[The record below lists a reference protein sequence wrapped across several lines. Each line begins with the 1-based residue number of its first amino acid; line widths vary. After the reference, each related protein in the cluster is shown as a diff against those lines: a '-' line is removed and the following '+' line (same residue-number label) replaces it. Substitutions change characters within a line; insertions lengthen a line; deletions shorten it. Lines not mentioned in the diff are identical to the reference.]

1 MTYDARERS
10 SDQARPV
17 ELYEFR
23 RGALVWRYTTADR
36 DYTQDFQLYQRAAIR
51 RSGIEQGSELNRS
64 NLRLT
69 VDAALD
75 LLEQYRA
82 GPTMDPVTLT
92 LRQVHEGDGQAVVI
106 WTGRILS
113 VAPWR
118 NGQAD
123 LVLEPVYT
131 ALRRN
136 GLRRMYQ
143 RQCPHVL
150 YSGACGVN
158 PAQFRVEG
166 VVGGISGAEV
176 TVGAAATFPVG
187 WFDGGILE
195 WEVAPATYE
204 RRFIIAHSGATL
216 TLQTQ
221 PLGLQFG
228 GAVRLL
234 PGCDHSTTNCGQKF
248 GNLPN
253 YGGMPYLGGDK
264 NPFGA
269 DPIY

>member
-1 MTYDARERS
+1 MTYDATERS
-10 SDQARPV
+10 ADQARPV

-23 RGALVWRYTTADR
+23 RGSMVWRYTTADR
-36 DYTQDFQLYQRAAIR
+36 DYTQDFQLYARAAIR
-51 RSGIEQGSELNRS
+51 RSGIEQGAELNRS

-69 VDAALD
+69 VDPDLALLD
-75 LLEQYRA
+75 QFRA
-82 GPTMDPVTLT
+82 GSTTDPVTLT
-92 LRQVHEGDGQAVVI
+92 LLQVHEGDGQAVVT
-106 WTGRILS
+106 WTGRVLG
-113 VAPWR
+113 VATWR
-118 NGQAD
+118 GGQAE

-136 GLRRMYQ
+136 GLRRTYQ
-143 RQCPHVL
+143 KQCPHVL

-166 VVGGISGAEV
+166 IVAGISGVEV
-176 TVGAAATFPVG
+176 TVGAAAPFPVG
-187 WFDGGILE
+187 YFDGGMLE
-195 WEVAPATYE
+195 WEVAASTYE

-221 PLGLQFG
+221 PLGLEFG
-228 GAVRLL
+228 GAVRFY
-234 PGCDHSTTNCGQKF
+234 PGCDHSTTDCGQKF

-253 YGGMPYLGGDK
+253 YGGMPYFNPK